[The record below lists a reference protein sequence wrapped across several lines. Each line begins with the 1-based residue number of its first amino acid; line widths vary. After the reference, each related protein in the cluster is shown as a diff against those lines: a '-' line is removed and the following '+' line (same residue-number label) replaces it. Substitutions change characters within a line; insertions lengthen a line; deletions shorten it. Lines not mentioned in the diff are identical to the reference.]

1 MSESIVVGTDGSD
14 TAKRAVKEAAR
25 LAKAL
30 GADIH
35 IVSAFAPLRDTT
47 IAGGP
52 PGAGRIWGPVP
63 DANVEITVDEAAAAI
78 RVSGVNVET
87 HRVQK
92 DPADALLD
100 VAADIGASLIVV
112 GNQGMHSAKGFVFG
126 SVPNKVSHKARCNV
140 LIVSTDKP

>member
-30 GADIH
+30 GADLH
-35 IVSAFAPLRDTT
+35 IVSAFEPLRDAP

-52 PGAGRIWGPVP
+52 PGSAKSWGPFP
-63 DANVEITVDEAAAAI
+63 DANVEITLDDAAAAV
-78 RVSGVNVET
+78 RFNGVNVET

-100 VAADIGASLIVV
+100 VAAKISASLIVV